1 MTLPQAL
8 LASASAVYPGA
19 GHGKGEGRYTK
30 TLLLVAGLG
39 ALSWIATYVGMVELI
54 AANMGALPLSAKIM
68 VGCSVTLL
76 TITIIYLLDTMF
88 SPIHGLSRA
97 CVAAGYLLL
106 SIVSVSFGF
115 AFYCKILEYR
125 SLASR
130 AASSVTQAQT
140 SLFDAAMRLKRLEE
154 ALLSLSA
161 TAMQKADIERSSGK
175 SCPNGSLGYGARRK
189 MRDEDAARFKSTAD
203 IVKGRIGAITADMTA
218 LQADMQSIIKDG
230 RIVIDPRRGNGNDV
244 LRSLGSRLEPTVAGF
259 NALRSDVQL
268 RQIRSELAIRVD
280 KKAPAGR
287 TPAGR
292 IDTVVIACPDPQLDT
307 ALRDAVRAIDQLPE
321 LGSPKIAA
329 VDGSQATIAAFRRLT
344 TSAFDGL
351 SFLPLPSADKRRE
364 LQKKTAQALAGYG
377 LTGQAQSTLGRAQGG
392 LVKSDN
398 VPLALAVLVDL
409 CLLLV
414 SMGRPLQRSVAASRG
429 GRAAQMP
436 YSAARRLAADVSAMA
451 QERPGAHRPR
461 FTASAQLPAMP
472 MQWPPPRKP
481 QPLWPRDGAAGEHAI
496 AIGQAREAAF
506 GQYARFVQQDRGSAP
521 PPDRGNATFSYLRR
535 GASVVET
542 VERPLHA
549 ADDTP
554 SVIADGASAA
564 AALPP
569 AHAKTVAAAGAPQP
583 LVRVQAP
590 LCHVSE
596 ARLPLSLQNAIASL
610 RRAAAAHAGQP
621 RVERAPAHDKIE
633 VEKIS
638 SWFKHVK
645 QDA

>member
-54 AANMGALPLSAKIM
+54 AANMGALALSAKIM

-97 CVAAGYLLL
+97 CVAASYLLL

-130 AASSVTQAQT
+130 AASSVAQAQT
-140 SLFDAAMRLKRLEE
+140 SLFGAAMRLKRLEE

-161 TAMQKADIERSSGK
+161 TAIERSSGK

-203 IVKGRIGAITADMTA
+203 FVKGRIGAITADMTA

-292 IDTVVIACPDPQLDT
+292 IDTVIACPDPQLDT

-321 LGSPKIAA
+321 LESPKIAA

-429 GRAAQMP
+429 RRAAQMP
-436 YSAARRLAADVSAMA
+436 HSAARRLAADVSAMA

-496 AIGQAREAAF
+496 AVGQAREAAF
-506 GQYARFVQQDRGSAP
+506 GQYARFVQHDRGSAP

-549 ADDTP
+549 GDNTP

-583 LVRVQAP
+583 LVRLQAP

-638 SWFKHVK
+638 SWFKRVK

>member
-19 GHGKGEGRYTK
+19 GHGKGEGRYNK

-54 AANMGALPLSAKIM
+54 AANMGALPLSAKIT

-76 TITIIYLLDTMF
+76 TLTIIYLLDTMF

-106 SIVSVSFGF
+106 SILSVSFGF
-115 AFYCKILEYR
+115 AFYCKMLENR
-125 SLASR
+125 SLAFR
-130 AASSVTQAQT
+130 AASSVIQAQT
-140 SLFDAAMRLKRLEE
+140 SLFGAAMRLKRLEE

-203 IVKGRIGAITADMTA
+203 FVKGRIGAITADMTA
-218 LQADMQSIIKDG
+218 LQADMQSLIKDG

-244 LRSLGSRLEPTVAGF
+244 LRSLGSRLERTVAGF

-268 RQIRSELAIRVD
+268 RQIRSELGIRVD
-280 KKAPAGR
+280 KKTLAER
-287 TPAGR
+287 TPAGTTGT
-292 IDTVVIACPDPQLDT
+292 IIACPDPQLDT
-307 ALRDAVRAIDQLPE
+307 ALRDAVHAIDQLPE
-321 LGSPKIAA
+321 LESPKIAA

-377 LTGQAQSTLGRAQGG
+377 LTGQGTLGRAQGG

-429 GRAAQMP
+429 RRAAQMP
-436 YSAARRLAADVSAMA
+436 HSAARRLAADVSAMA

-472 MQWPPPRKP
+472 MQWPPPRKS

-496 AIGQAREAAF
+496 AAGQAREAAF

-542 VERPLHA
+542 VERPLQA
-549 ADDTP
+549 PADNTP

-569 AHAKTVAAAGAPQP
+569 ARVKTVTAGTPQP

-610 RRAAAAHAGQP
+610 RRAAAVDAGQP
-621 RVERAPAHDKIE
+621 RVERTPAHDKIE

-638 SWFKHVK
+638 SWFKRVK